1 MAMNSHRLPGKGR
14 RMRPIMGHKMYYRR
28 IIITIKSGHYIPP
41 LKKKKR
47 FKSIYLIV
55 WWYIYTK
62 FLPRAHT
69 RES

>member
-28 IIITIKSGHYIPP
+28 IIITLQSGHYIPP

-55 WWYIYTK
+55 W
-62 FLPRAHT
+62 
-69 RES
+69 